1 MKQKNCGSLRLRFID
16 LKNGEAMQ
24 SKSQNKGISII
35 GVMLVT
41 LLGILVAFNNLDRA
55 DEILRVLKI
64 SVNLS
69 LVFIAGVIY
78 LFHKKKG
85 KWKRANEN
93 FNFSICTFVLV
104 TILAIFFNAIA

>member
-1 MKQKNCGSLRLRFID
+1 
-16 LKNGEAMQ
+16 MQ

-41 LLGILVAFNNLDRA
+41 LLGIIVAFNNLDRA

-93 FNFSICTFVLV
+93 FNFNICTFVLV

>member
-24 SKSQNKGISII
+24 SKSQNRGISLI
-35 GVMLVT
+35 GVMLIT
-41 LLGILVAFNNLDRA
+41 LVGILVAFNNLDRA

-64 SVNLS
+64 SVNTA
-69 LVFIAGVIY
+69 LVFIAGLIY
-78 LFHKKKG
+78 LFHKKKD

-93 FNFSICTFVLV
+93 FSFSICMFVLV
-104 TILAIFFNAIA
+104 VILAIFFNAIA